1 MNKTKKYNLSQMN
14 FITVDIEQL
23 SAMLCCGQATA
34 RRIGELAQARVQI
47 GRRVL
52 YSVDK
57 VKQYINAMS
66 E

>member
-1 MNKTKKYNLSQMN
+1 MN